1 MHGKTFIH
9 IKAQIQ
15 DMRSLGYQTAEIV
28 HILNLL
34 HFVREL
40 GDKPV
45 NSPTYGYDDCG
56 NIYADGQLIT

>member
-9 IKAQIQ
+9 VKAQIQ
-15 DMRSLGYQTAEIV
+15 EMRSLGYQTDEIV

-40 GDKPV
+40 GDRPV
-45 NSPTYGYDDCG
+45 NSPTYSFCNGDD
-56 NIYADGQLIT
+56 IYADGQLIT

>member
-1 MHGKTFIH
+1 MHGKAFIH
-9 IKAQIQ
+9 VKAQIQ
-15 DMRSLGYQTAEIV
+15 EMRGLGYTTPEIV

-45 NSPTYGYDDCG
+45 NSPMYSCDDCG
-56 NIYADGQLIT
+56 NVYADGQLIT